1 MTGLEKCAVFLL
13 SVGEDAAAEVM
24 RHLDEATVN
33 NISLTMASIRRMDRE
48 QVDQVL
54 TEFLDNVDDQPTRSV
69 DSFHYVRQMLD
80 EALGE
85 REAAHVMEYIM
96 RGGSMA
102 MTMDIM
108 RDADPAILAEQMRT
122 ERPQAVALLLAHLD
136 AGAASEL
143 LTHLPDDLARDVLY
157 RYARLDSIQ
166 PHVLRELGGML
177 SEQLSGQAG
186 THQLSGIGGPRKA
199 ADMLNNLQAST
210 TEKLLSDV
218 AERDADLVDSIREN
232 MFTFTDLVQLESRAL
247 QTLMRE
253 VPSDELVAALK
264 ASPPEVVDKMLSNLS
279 SRAAE
284 SVKEDLE
291 SGPPI
296 RRSEA
301 ENAQKSILRIAR
313 KLDSEGQITISKD
326 EDLL

>member
-13 SVGEDAAAEVM
+13 SVGERTAAQIM
-24 RHLDEATVN
+24 RHLDEGTVN
-33 NISLTMASIRRMDRE
+33 NISVTMASIRRMRKEDAE
-48 QVDQVL
+48 AVL
-54 TEFLDNVDDQPTRSV
+54 TEFLDGVDNQPSRSV
-69 DSFHYVRQMLD
+69 NSFQYVREVLD

-85 REAAHVMEYIM
+85 HGAASVMEYIM

-102 MTMDIM
+102 QTMDIM

-136 AGAASEL
+136 PASGSEL
-143 LTHLPDDLARDVLY
+143 LTHLPDELADDVLY

-199 ADMLNNLQAST
+199 ADMLNNLPAST
-210 TEKLLSDV
+210 TEKLLNNVSR
-218 AERDADLVDSIREN
+218 RDADLVDSIREN
-232 MFTFTDLVQLESRAL
+232 MFTFTDLVRIDSRAL

-253 VPSDELVAALK
+253 VSSQELVAALK
-264 ASPPEVVDKMLSNLS
+264 ASPPEVVDKMLANLS
-279 SRAAE
+279 TRAAE
-284 SVKEDLE
+284 SVKEDLD
-291 SGPPI
+291 SGPPV
-296 RRSEA
+296 RRSDA
-301 ENAQKSILRIAR
+301 ENAQKSILRVAR
-313 KLDSEGQITISKD
+313 QLDREGQINISKD